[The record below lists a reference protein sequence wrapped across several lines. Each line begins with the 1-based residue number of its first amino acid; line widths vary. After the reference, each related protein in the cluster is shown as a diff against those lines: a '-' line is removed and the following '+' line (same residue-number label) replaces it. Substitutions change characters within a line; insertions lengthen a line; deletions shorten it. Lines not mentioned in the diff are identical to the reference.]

1 MIKASL
7 PFSLYFLVTLFNK
20 VLQTQI
26 YPEQWSRGIITPVP
40 KSRETVNPD
49 NYRRIT
55 ISWLRLDFHCTKN
68 WKLRIWSHLL
78 KKSFIEN
85 FIFCAVFL
93 FYDTHPRMR
102 LIITCFYI
110 KEFYCDIFKY
120 YFFLKLITLSS
131 RMYFLVSKWRRRKWA
146 FTILTKIIS

>member
-49 NYRRIT
+49 NYHNFLT
-55 ISWLRLDFHCTKN
+55 EVRLSLHK
-68 WKLRIWSHLL
+68 KL
-78 KKSFIEN
+78 ET
-85 FIFCAVFL
+85 A
-93 FYDTHPRMR
+93 D
-102 LIITCFYI
+102 
-110 KEFYCDIFKY
+110 
-120 YFFLKLITLSS
+120 LIT
-131 RMYFLVSKWRRRKWA
+131 
-146 FTILTKIIS
+146 FTEEVLY